1 MHPVKYIP
9 ASTIMMKIDN
19 RGQTIERREI
29 SLYTDQRHI
38 PTHKHK
44 EKEPHGPLH
53 REVET

>member
-38 PTHKHK
+38 PTPKHK